1 MKGQDIQKI
10 RPAGGKSTYETVMWG
25 FLPVCLLYLGV
36 LMAYRSSWGGE
47 APEMLQPALL
57 GLVSLVCMAFTE
69 LPGRKLPY
77 LCLLLLPWLPVFF
90 LGGSGCL
97 WGQAIWINALLARW
111 NGLHE
116 AGIGLL
122 IVPPG
127 VAASEAALGMAVL
140 QAELVWILVYR
151 RQKAV
156 LGVYLLLWQL
166 LLLLL
171 QAFSPLSCA
180 LMLAGFL
187 GSSMAGV
194 CGESSG
200 RIRLWTLGAAAVLC
214 VGALTLPGQEL
225 TQIRL
230 FRENAARQLHELRY
244 GADHLPEGELRAAGQ
259 LLEENGILISVQ
271 SDQKKSL
278 YLKGFVGSVLEDG
291 SWKTLPDSAY
301 GGSDAGILD
310 WLAEKHFDPLTQ
322 TAQYYSLAD
331 QEERSEYNRIQI
343 RVWNTCRYYSYLP
356 GSLEQIE
363 KGRSREKKDQNLL
376 AEGLLGQRFC
386 VAGERSGHLPSE
398 LTVPEEWVSDPQ
410 TEARRQYCEA
420 EAVYRDFVYR
430 HYTRVDEALDRLME
444 RWFWEDYETGNDGI
458 YSAVGHIR
466 QKLTEGV
473 SYTERPAAA
482 PEGEEPVHW
491 FLTRSREGN
500 AVQYASAAVEAL
512 RSHGIPARYVE
523 GYYIPEAS
531 WSAARGDT
539 VYVTGR
545 EAHAWAE
552 VYFDGIGWMPVDVTP
567 GYYYDAVQLEQ
578 LVGMPDEIHKTA
590 ALEDKGTGA
599 DDLHNPEEEEERE
612 RTEARQ
618 PGARAVSL
626 LPGIA
631 AVLLIL
637 CTLLFSAAELLRG
650 VRMLRLERR
659 YRKTGGVERAVELE
673 KLLFSMLALL
683 GIDAR
688 LGWETQE
695 IDRRVAE
702 RCPRIEPGEY
712 LRACRMIEKAV
723 YGGMPLEAYEERT
736 LFSFLDKL
744 AAVCRTDAPGIR
756 LRFRYLVFRF

>member
-36 LMAYRSSWGGE
+36 LMAYRSSWGSE

-69 LPGRKLPY
+69 LPGRRIPY
-77 LCLLLLPWLPVFF
+77 PCLLLLPWLPAFF

-97 WGQAIWINALLARW
+97 WGQALWINAFLARW
-111 NGLHE
+111 NRIYE

-122 IVPPG
+122 IVPEG
-127 VAASEAALGMAVL
+127 AAASEAALGMAVL

-156 LGVYLLLWQL
+156 LGGCLLLWQL

-171 QAFSPLSCA
+171 KAFSPLSCA

-214 VGALTLPGQEL
+214 MGALTLPDQEL
-225 TQIRL
+225 TQIRS

-244 GADHLPEGELRAAGQ
+244 GAAHLPEGKLRAAGQ

-271 SDQKKSL
+271 SEQKKSL
-278 YLKGFVGSVLEDG
+278 YLKGFVGSVLRDG

-301 GGSDAGILD
+301 GDSDAGILD
-310 WLAEKHFDPLTQ
+310 WLAERNFDPLTQ
-322 TAQYYSLAD
+322 TAQYYKLAD
-331 QEERSEYNRIQI
+331 REERPEDNRIQI

-363 KGRSREKKDQNLL
+363 KGRSREKRDQNLL
-376 AEGLLGQRFC
+376 AEGLLGQRFY
-386 VAGERSGHLPSE
+386 VAGERSGRLPSE

-430 HYTRVDEALDRLME
+430 HYTRVDEDLDRLME
-444 RWFWEDYETGNDGI
+444 RWFWEDYKTGSDGI
-458 YSAVGHIR
+458 YSAVSHIR
-466 QKLTEGV
+466 QKLAEGV
-473 SYTERPAAA
+473 SYCRRPAAA
-482 PEGEEPVHW
+482 PEGEEPVRW
-491 FLTRSREGN
+491 FLTQSREGN

-523 GYYIPEAS
+523 GYHIPEAS

-590 ALEDKGTGA
+590 ALEDGGTGA
-599 DDLHNPEEEEERE
+599 DDLHNPEEEEDRE
-612 RTEARQ
+612 RTEAKQ
-618 PGARAVSL
+618 PGIRAVSL

-650 VRMLRLERR
+650 VRMLRFFCR

-695 IDRRVAE
+695 IDRRVQE
-702 RCPRIEPGEY
+702 RCPQIEPGAY
-712 LRACRMIEKAV
+712 QSVCRLIEKAV

-744 AAVCRTDAPGIR
+744 AAVCRTDAPGVR

>member
-36 LMAYRSSWGGE
+36 LMAYRSSWGSE
-47 APEMLQPALL
+47 EPEMLQPALL

-69 LPGRKLPY
+69 LPGRRIPY
-77 LCLLLLPWLPVFF
+77 PCLLLLPWLPVFF

-97 WGQAIWINALLARW
+97 WGQALWINALLARW
-111 NGLHE
+111 NRIYE

-122 IVPPG
+122 IIPEG
-127 VAASEAALGMAVL
+127 AAASEAALGMAVL

-156 LGVYLLLWQL
+156 LGGCLLLWQL

-171 QAFSPLSCA
+171 KAFSPLSCA

-214 VGALTLPGQEL
+214 MGALTLPDQEL
-225 TQIRL
+225 TQIRS

-244 GADHLPEGELRAAGQ
+244 GADHLPEGKLRAAGQ
-259 LLEENGILISVQ
+259 LLEENGILVSVQ
-271 SDQKKSL
+271 SEQKKSL
-278 YLKGFVGSVLEDG
+278 YLKGFVGSVLRDG

-301 GGSDAGILD
+301 GDSDAGILD
-310 WLAEKHFDPLTQ
+310 WLAERNFDPLTQ
-322 TAQYYSLAD
+322 TAQYYKLAD
-331 QEERSEYNRIQI
+331 REGRPEDNRIQI

-363 KGRSREKKDQNLL
+363 KGRSREKRDQNLL

-386 VAGERSGHLPSE
+386 VAGERSGRLPSE

-430 HYTRVDEALDRLME
+430 HYTRVDEDLDRLME
-444 RWFWEDYETGNDGI
+444 HWFWEDYETGSDGI
-458 YSAVGHIR
+458 YSAVSHIR
-466 QKLTEGV
+466 QKLAEGV
-473 SYTERPAAA
+473 SYCRRPAAA
-482 PEGEEPVHW
+482 PEGEEPVRW
-491 FLTRSREGN
+491 FLTQSREGN

-523 GYYIPEAS
+523 GYHIPEAS

-590 ALEDKGTGA
+590 ALEDGGTGA
-599 DDLHNPEEEEERE
+599 DDLHNPEEEEDRE
-612 RTEARQ
+612 RTEAKQ
-618 PGARAVSL
+618 PGVRAVSL

-650 VRMLRLERR
+650 VRMLRFFCR
-659 YRKTGGVERAVELE
+659 YQKTGGVERAVELE

-695 IDRRVAE
+695 IDRRVQE
-702 RCPRIEPGEY
+702 RCPQIEPGAY
-712 LRACRMIEKAV
+712 QSACRLIEKAV

-744 AAVCRTDAPGIR
+744 AAVCRTDAPGVR